1 MLTLNEYLEE
11 QLKDPAFK
19 REYDALEGWYQEQLA
34 RQDALARVERPAPAA
49 QKAVCRSHVTRHIM
63 HAYQDD

>member
-34 RQDALARVERPAPAA
+34 RQDALAHTEKPTASNAPHPPR
-49 QKAVCRSHVTRHIM
+49 KSRTVIPV
-63 HAYQDD
+63 

>member
-1 MLTLNEYLEE
+1 MTTWEEFLEE

-34 RQDALARVERPAPAA
+34 RQDALARVEKPAA
-49 QKAVCRSHVTRHIM
+49 SGAPHQPRKKQSAVPM
-63 HAYQDD
+63 

>member
-1 MLTLNEYLEE
+1 MLTLNDYLEE

-34 RQDALARVERPAPAA
+34 RQDAPSHTEKPVASNAPHPPRKS
-49 QKAVCRSHVTRHIM
+49 QTVIPV
-63 HAYQDD
+63 

>member
-34 RQDALARVERPAPAA
+34 RQDAPSHTEKPAA
-49 QKAVCRSHVTRHIM
+49 SNAPHQPRKKQSAVPM
-63 HAYQDD
+63 

>member
-1 MLTLNEYLEE
+1 MLTLNDYLEE

-34 RQDALARVERPAPAA
+34 RQDAPSHTEKPAA
-49 QKAVCRSHVTRHIM
+49 SNAPHPSRKSRTVIPV
-63 HAYQDD
+63 

>member
-1 MLTLNEYLEE
+1 MLTLNDYLEE

-34 RQDALARVERPAPAA
+34 RQDASSHTEKPAPSNAPHPPR
-49 QKAVCRSHVTRHIM
+49 KSRTVIPV
-63 HAYQDD
+63 

>member
-1 MLTLNEYLEE
+1 MTTWEEFLEE

-34 RQDALARVERPAPAA
+34 RQDAPARVEKPAA
-49 QKAVCRSHVTRHIM
+49 SGAPHQPRKKQSAVPM
-63 HAYQDD
+63 

>member
-34 RQDALARVERPAPAA
+34 RQDALARVEKLAASGAPH
-49 QKAVCRSHVTRHIM
+49 QPRKKQSAVPM
-63 HAYQDD
+63 

>member
-34 RQDALARVERPAPAA
+34 RQDALARVEKPAA
-49 QKAVCRSHVTRHIM
+49 SSAPHQPRKKQSAIPM
-63 HAYQDD
+63 

>member
-1 MLTLNEYLEE
+1 MLTLNDYLEE

-34 RQDALARVERPAPAA
+34 RQDAPSHIEKPTASNAPHPPR
-49 QKAVCRSHVTRHIM
+49 KSRTVIPV
-63 HAYQDD
+63 

>member
-1 MLTLNEYLEE
+1 MLTLNDYLEE

-34 RQDALARVERPAPAA
+34 RQDAPSHTEKPAA
-49 QKAVCRSHVTRHIM
+49 SNAPHPPRKSRTVIPV
-63 HAYQDD
+63 

>member
-1 MLTLNEYLEE
+1 MTTWEEFLEE

-34 RQDALARVERPAPAA
+34 RQDALVHTEKPTASNAPHPPR
-49 QKAVCRSHVTRHIM
+49 KSRAVIPV
-63 HAYQDD
+63 

>member
-1 MLTLNEYLEE
+1 MLTLNDYLEE

-34 RQDALARVERPAPAA
+34 RQDAPSHTEKPAA
-49 QKAVCRSHVTRHIM
+49 SNAPPPPRKSRTVIPV
-63 HAYQDD
+63 

>member
-19 REYDALEGWYQEQLA
+19 REYDALEGWYQDQLA
-34 RQDALARVERPAPAA
+34 RQDALAHTEKPTASNAPHPPR
-49 QKAVCRSHVTRHIM
+49 KSRTVIPV
-63 HAYQDD
+63 

>member
-11 QLKDPAFK
+11 QLKDLAFK

-34 RQDALARVERPAPAA
+34 RQDAPSHTEKPAA
-49 QKAVCRSHVTRHIM
+49 SNAPHPPR
-63 HAYQDD
+63 

>member
-1 MLTLNEYLEE
+1 MTTWEEFLEE

-34 RQDALARVERPAPAA
+34 RQDAPSHTEMPAA
-49 QKAVCRSHVTRHIM
+49 SNASHPPRKSQTVIPV
-63 HAYQDD
+63 

>member
-1 MLTLNEYLEE
+1 MLTLNDYLEE

-34 RQDALARVERPAPAA
+34 RQDAPSHTEKPAA
-49 QKAVCRSHVTRHIM
+49 SNAPHPPCKSRTVIPV
-63 HAYQDD
+63 

>member
-34 RQDALARVERPAPAA
+34 RQDALARVEKPAA
-49 QKAVCRSHVTRHIM
+49 SGTPHQPRKKQSAVPM
-63 HAYQDD
+63 